1 MTVTLAEVRVSS
13 RRFCQSVRD
22 LDRLRQ
28 AAGDLSSV
36 RLTTPGGELRGAY
49 ALDTFEA
56 LRLREVF
63 EACAAEPEEG
73 EA

>member
-1 MTVTLAEVRVSS
+1 MSVTLAEVRVSS

-36 RLTTPGGELRGAY
+36 RLTTPGGELRGRY
-49 ALDTFEA
+49 ALD
-56 LRLREVF
+56 VF
-63 EACAAEPEEG
+63 EMLQRGRA
-73 EA
+73 

>member
-1 MTVTLAEVRVSS
+1 MST
-13 RRFCQSVRD
+13 D
-22 LDRLRQ
+22 PIRLTYLRHLQ
-28 AAGDLSSV
+28 PAADAATMQRPGDLSSV